1 MGQSLCPLLGI
12 LRLLGEAVV
21 PVVLGRV
28 PFTLGPRLTL
38 GTVLRVTA
46 LLRGAGE
53 ALCGPGD

>member
-21 PVVLGRV
+21 PVVLGRA
-28 PFTLGPRLTL
+28 PFTLTL